1 MAAPNT
7 EKFHQMVLEVETE
20 TPGTYAKICG
30 INGRTVNRS
39 LNVQETE
46 VPGDCDDE
54 SVPSQVQ
61 IDPQALTVNVSGT
74 AVWASQSHGM
84 MMDWIYLKQRK
95 NIRIGHLNA
104 SVGDTEYES
113 GPAYLVTMNDS
124 AQKTA
129 GAVTR
134 EIEIRFD
141 GTPTRTDKAA

>member
-1 MAAPNT
+1 MASPNT
-7 EKFHQMVLEVETE
+7 EKFHQMVLEVETD
-20 TPGTYAKICG
+20 TPGTFAKICG
-30 INGRTVNRS
+30 ITGRTVNRS

-61 IDPQALTVNVSGT
+61 IDPQSLTVNVSGT

-95 NIRIGHLNA
+95 NIRVGHLNA
-104 SVGDTEYES
+104 AVGDTEYES
-113 GPAYLVTMNDS
+113 GPAYLVTVNDS
-124 AQKTA
+124 AQKSA

-141 GTPTRTDKAA
+141 GTPARTDKAA

>member
-1 MAAPNT
+1 MAKPNT
-7 EKFHQMVLEVETE
+7 EKFHQMVLEVETDE
-20 TPGTYAKICG
+20 PGTYAKICG

-54 SVPSQVQ
+54 SVPSEVQ

-74 AVWASQSHGM
+74 AVWAAQSHGM

-95 NIRIGHLNA
+95 NIRVGHLNA
-104 SVGDTEYES
+104 EVGDTEYES

>member
-1 MAAPNT
+1 
-7 EKFHQMVLEVETE
+7 
-20 TPGTYAKICG
+20 
-30 INGRTVNRS
+30 
-39 LNVQETE
+39 
-46 VPGDCDDE
+46 
-54 SVPSQVQ
+54 VPSEVQ

-74 AVWASQSHGM
+74 AVWAAQSHGM

-95 NIRIGHLNA
+95 NIRVGHLNA
-104 SVGDTEYES
+104 DVGDTEYES

-141 GTPTRTDKAA
+141 GTPSRTDKAA

>member
-1 MAAPNT
+1 MAKPNT
-7 EKFHQMVLEVETE
+7 EKFHQMVLEVETDV
-20 TPGTYAKICG
+20 PGTYAKICG

-54 SVPSQVQ
+54 SVPSEVQ

-74 AVWASQSHGM
+74 AVWAAQSHGM

-95 NIRIGHLNA
+95 NIRVGHLNA
-104 SVGDTEYES
+104 DVGDTEYES